1 MIKAIIFDFDGVL
14 ADSKEVHRL
23 SYNKALGGLKIKISQ
38 REFSKYFGKPSDLI
52 IKDLLKKHRIKG
64 DVNKIYDLKN
74 EIYLENI
81 NRVRLNKNGVRLIKI
96 LSKNYKIAI
105 ASNTKIREIELLL
118 KRYKIKKYIKLILGW
133 DNVKKHKPHPEIY
146 LKVAKGLHVKPKEC
160 IVIEDSPYGVEAAK
174 RAGMKSI
181 AVLTTYKKHELKK
194 ADLVLRGIKGLDKYL
209 NKKFINKY

>member
-118 KRYKIKKYIKLILGW
+118 K
-133 DNVKKHKPHPEIY
+133 
-146 LKVAKGLHVKPKEC
+146 
-160 IVIEDSPYGVEAAK
+160 
-174 RAGMKSI
+174 
-181 AVLTTYKKHELKK
+181 
-194 ADLVLRGIKGLDKYL
+194 
-209 NKKFINKY
+209 